1 MSEEDTVRNETPTG
15 SDAAV
20 ISRPDR
26 WGLLPDQSDGGKH
39 DLKTLFVYWFVQF
52 NPLYFISAFC
62 VLYGVF
68 LVARNI
74 DAFDPGSPE
83 RAQFVLFA
91 VIQAY
96 EALIVGGAVFLVN
109 RANAVRPAVLLTLL
123 EAVFLFD
130 CTFRL
135 ESIVL
140 VGAIPASFAMGAWLL
155 LAAVKLRVLAAVM
168 RVQLTRWH
176 YTTVIGTALGIV
188 GVIALLSQPGTDKL
202 MMLQLAAWFGT
213 LVMLLLDVR
222 RPRLASMLAQTDDE
236 RLRADRCIMAIFR
249 LLAGFY
255 FYHVWSYILLAAGPD
270 IMGAAILPQAG
281 AFFVLHAIVRERA
294 KDTWIFA
301 VLTLIATLPAAVA
314 MPYAMFLL
322 AAVFAYRV
330 WCGAR
335 GGLAVGAA
343 FALYAGLWL
352 YGWQGGN
359 QPLPDLPSLWSWR
372 TAALLIILCL
382 IGWLLRDPLAWA
394 ILGAGALYAGYR
406 GFEQFFPKSELGLG
420 LLLLAAGFIVFALGL
435 AINWWFRAAPKEPEP
450 PPSPEPPSSPE
461 QNTGT

>member
-1 MSEEDTVRNETPTG
+1 MSNETAVPNQSPAG
-15 SDAAV
+15 ADAAV
-20 ISRPDR
+20 ISRPDK
-26 WGLLPDQSDGGKH
+26 WGLLPEAASGGKH
-39 DLKTLFVYWFVQF
+39 GLKDLFVYWFVQF
-52 NPLYFISAFC
+52 NPLYFVSAFC

-68 LVARNI
+68 LIARNI

-83 RAQFVLFA
+83 RAQFALFA

-96 EALIVGGAVFLVN
+96 EALIIGGAAFLVN

-135 ESIVL
+135 ESVVL
-140 VGAIPASFAMGAWLL
+140 VGAIPALLAMGAWLL
-155 LAAVKLRVLAAVM
+155 LVAVKLRVLAAVM
-168 RVQLTRWH
+168 RVPLAPWH
-176 YTTVIGTALGIV
+176 YVAVLGTALGIV

-202 MMLQLAAWFGT
+202 MVLQLAAWFGA
-213 LVMLLLDVR
+213 LVMLSLDVR
-222 RPRLASMLAQTDDE
+222 RPPLASSLAQTDDQ

-255 FYHVWSYILLAAGPD
+255 FYHVWSYILLAAAPD
-270 IMGAAILPQAG
+270 IKGAAILPQAG
-281 AFFVLHAIVRERA
+281 AFLLLHAIVRERV
-294 KDTWIFA
+294 KHTWVFGA
-301 VLTLIATLPAAVA
+301 LTLVATLPAAAA

-330 WCGAR
+330 RCGAR

-343 FALYAGLWL
+343 FAIYAGMWL
-352 YGWQGGN
+352 YGWQGGS
-359 QPLPDLPSLWSWR
+359 QPLPDLPVLWSWQN
-372 TAALLIILCL
+372 AVLLLILCL
-382 IGWLLRDPLAWA
+382 IGWFLQDPLAWA
-394 ILGAGALYAGYR
+394 VLGTGVLYAGYR
-406 GFEQFFPKSELGLG
+406 GFEQFFPKSELGQG

-435 AINWWFRAAPKEPEP
+435 AINWWFRAAPQEPEP
-450 PPSPEPPSSPE
+450 PPSGE